1 MSDTPGF
8 FRVFERIIPE
18 YDAKAVM
25 YRHQATGA
33 QILSISCADEN
44 KVFGVTLR
52 TPPADSTGVAHI
64 LEHSV
69 LCGSRKYPVKE
80 PFVEL
85 LKGSLQTFL
94 NAFTYPDKTCYP
106 VASAN
111 ARDFYNL
118 VDVYLDAVF
127 FPLIPEHVFRQ
138 EGWHLETD
146 GAVALKRVG
155 VVLNEMKGAY
165 SSPDSVLGEYS
176 QRLLFPDTA
185 YGVDSGGDPKV
196 IPDLTYEA
204 FRAFH
209 QAYYHPGNARIF
221 FYGDDD
227 PDQRLR
233 LLAPYLD
240 AFPPRRTDSAVA
252 DQPPFPEPRRTR
264 MPFASGQGDAG
275 KGFVTVNWLWHGRR
289 DPETVLVLEMLEHIL
304 IGMPSSP
311 LRKALIDSGLGEDLA
326 GGGLETELK
335 QMTFSTGLKGIDPEN
350 ALRVEELVLATLRDV
365 AEQGVPADAVEAAVN
380 SLEFSLRENN
390 TGSFPRGLSLMLRAL
405 ATWLHDEDPLERVC
419 FEAPLGAVKER
430 LARGERVFEGVIAAM
445 FLENPHRVTLV
456 LEPDPGLDARAEAE
470 EAAKLDALA
479 RGMGEEGLA
488 RVAGEQARLRAI
500 HETPDSPE
508 ALASIPRLGPADLPP
523 DNKRIPTEESALGD
537 SRLLFHDLQTSGIL
551 YLDLGLDISGV
562 PEDLLSLTPLFGRA
576 LLETGTAREDF
587 VSLTRRIARKTGGL
601 SRDVFLTPVKDRP
614 ADREAGSLLF
624 VRGKATCDKARDLLD
639 IMSDVLSSARLDDRE
654 RLSQMALAAKARA
667 ERRLAPAG
675 HVAASARLRA
685 RFGRAGWAAERMRGL
700 ENLFALRRLCDRMQ
714 DDWPGVARD
723 LKRLRELVVTGRK
736 AVVNVTLDRGRFE
749 AFRPALADF
758 LAGLPARDVV
768 PEVWNPRP
776 LPRHEGVVIPAQVN
790 FVGLGVD
797 LKQAG
802 YAFHGSALVIARH
815 LRMGYLW
822 DRVRVRGGAYGAF
835 CALDRLAGPMTF
847 VSYRDPHTARTL
859 EVFRGAADYLKS
871 VDLSRD
877 ELDQAIVGAVGDL
890 DAYMLPDAQGNA
902 AMGRILAGD
911 DEPGRDRMRRE
922 VFAATLDDF
931 RRFGEVLGRAM
942 EDAHVVVLGSREA
955 LVGLEAELPGMA
967 VTTAL

>member
-8 FRVFERIIPE
+8 SRVFERMIPE
-18 YDAKAVM
+18 YDANAVM

-33 QILSISCADEN
+33 QVLSISSADEN
-44 KVFGVTLR
+44 KVFGVAFR

-69 LCGSRKYPVKE
+69 LCGSRRYPVKE

-94 NAFTYPDKTCYP
+94 NAFTFPDKTCYP

-111 ARDFYNL
+111 TRDFYNL

-138 EGWHLETD
+138 EGWHFETD
-146 GAVALKRVG
+146 EAGTLRRGG
-155 VVLNEMKGAY
+155 VVFNEMKGAY
-165 SSPDSVLGEYS
+165 SSPDSVLAEYS

-185 YGVDSGGDPKV
+185 YGVDSGGDPKA
-196 IPDLTYEA
+196 IPNLTFEA
-204 FRAFH
+204 FRDFH
-209 QAYYHPGNARIF
+209 AAYYHPGNARIF

-227 PDQRLR
+227 PAKRLE

-240 AFPPRRTDSAVA
+240 AFPPRKTLSAVA

-264 MPFASGQGDAG
+264 MPFASGEGDAG
-275 KGFVTVNWLWHGRR
+275 RGFVSVNWLLHGAR
-289 DPETVLVLEMLEHIL
+289 DPGTVLLLEMLEHIL

-335 QMTFSTGLKGIDPEN
+335 QMTFSTGLKGIDPKD
-350 ALRVEELVLATLRDV
+350 ASRVEELVLATLGDIG
-365 AEQGVPADAVEAAVN
+365 EKGVPAEAVEAAVN

-405 ATWLHDEDPLERVC
+405 TTWLHDGDPLERVC
-419 FEAPLGAVKER
+419 FEAPLTAIKDR
-430 LARGERVFEGVIAAM
+430 LARGERVFETLIEAM
-445 FLENPHRVTLV
+445 FLSNPHRVTLV
-456 LEPDPGLDARAEAE
+456 LEPDQGLDARE
-470 EAAKLDALA
+470 EAAEAARLDALA
-479 RGMGEEGLA
+479 REMGQAGLT
-488 RVAGEQARLRAI
+488 RVAEEQARLRAI

-508 ALASIPRLGPADLPP
+508 ALATIPRLGPADLPP
-523 DNKRIPTEESALGD
+523 DNKRIPTDHSALGD
-537 SRLLFHDLQTSGIL
+537 SRLFFHDLPTGGIV
-551 YLDLGLDISGV
+551 YLDLGLDIAGV
-562 PEDLLSLTPLFGRA
+562 PETLLPLMPLFGRA

-601 SRDVFLTPVKDRP
+601 SRDVFLTPIKDRP
-614 ADREAGSLLF
+614 AAIEAGSLLF
-624 VRGKATCDKARDLLD
+624 LHGKATCDKAHDLLE
-639 IMSDVLSSARLDDRE
+639 IMSDVLASARLDDRE
-654 RLSQMALAAKARA
+654 RLTQMALAAKARA
-667 ERRLAPAG
+667 ERRLAPSG
-675 HVAASARLRA
+675 HAAASARLRA

-700 ENLFALRRLCDRMQ
+700 ENLFYLRRLCDRMR
-714 DDWPGVARD
+714 DDWAGVARD
-723 LKRLRELVVTGRK
+723 LERLRELVVTKNR
-736 AVVNVTLDRGRFE
+736 AVVNVTLDQKRFE

-758 LAGLPARDVV
+758 MAGLPSRVV
-768 PEVWNPRP
+768 SPAIWQPGE
-776 LPRHEGVVIPAQVN
+776 LPRHEGVVIPTQVN

-797 LKQAG
+797 LAKAG
-802 YAFHGSALVIARH
+802 YAFHGSALVISRH

-847 VSYRDPHTARTL
+847 VSYRDPHTAKTL
-859 EVFRGAADYLKS
+859 EVFQGAADYLKS
-871 VDLSRD
+871 VELSDD
-877 ELDQAIVGAVGDL
+877 ELKQAIVGAIGDL

-931 RRFGEVLGRAM
+931 RRFGQVLERAM
-942 EDAHVVVLGSREA
+942 RDAHVVALGSRDA
-955 LVGLEAELPGMA
+955 LAGLAAALPGM
-967 VTTAL
+967 VMTTAL

>member
-8 FRVFERIIPE
+8 SRIFERMIPE
-18 YDAKAVM
+18 YEAKAVM
-25 YRHQATGA
+25 YRHDATGA

-44 KVFGVTLR
+44 KVFGMAFR
-52 TPPADSTGVAHI
+52 TPPTDSTGVAHI

-69 LCGSRKYPVKE
+69 LCGSRRYPVKE

-111 ARDFYNL
+111 PRDFRNL

-127 FPLIPEHVFRQ
+127 FPLIPEHVFLQ
-138 EGWHLETD
+138 EGWHFETD
-146 GAVALKRVG
+146 ETGTLKRGG

-165 SSPDSVLGEYS
+165 SSPDSVLAEYS

-185 YGVDSGGDPKV
+185 YGVDSGGDPKA
-196 IPDLTYEA
+196 IPNLTYEA

-227 PDQRLR
+227 PAERLR

-240 AFPPRRTDSAVA
+240 AFAPRETDSAVT
-252 DQPPFPEPRRTR
+252 DQPAFPEPRRTR
-264 MPFASGQGDAG
+264 MPYASGEGDAG
-275 KGFVTVNWLWHGRR
+275 RGFVTVNWILHGAR
-289 DPETVLVLEMLEHIL
+289 DPEAVLVLEMLEHLL

-326 GGGLETELK
+326 GSGLETELK
-335 QMTFSTGLKGIDPEN
+335 QMAFSTGLKGIDPAN
-350 ALRVEELVLATLRDV
+350 AGRVEEIILSTLRTLADAGAP
-365 AEQGVPADAVEAAVN
+365 AEAVEAAVN

-390 TGSFPRGLSLMLRAL
+390 TGAFPRGLSLMLRSL
-405 ATWLHDEDPLERVC
+405 TTWLHDGDPLERVC
-419 FEAPLGAVKER
+419 FEAPLGAIKDR
-430 LARGERVFEGVIAAM
+430 LARGERVFEQAIETM
-445 FLENPHRVTLV
+445 LLDNPHRVTLA
-456 LEPDPGLDARAEAE
+456 LEPDPGLAAREEAE
-470 EAAKLDALA
+470 EAAQLAALA
-479 RGMGEEGLA
+479 RDMGPAGLS
-488 RVAGEQARLRAI
+488 RVAEEQARLRVI
-500 HETPDSPE
+500 HETPDTPE
-508 ALASIPRLGPADLPP
+508 ALASIPRLGPDDLPR
-523 DNKRIPTEESALGD
+523 DNKRIPTDESPLTD
-537 SRLLFHDLQTSGIL
+537 SRLFFHDLHTSGIL

-562 PEDLLSLTPLFGRA
+562 PEELLPLVPLFGRA

-614 ADREAGSLLF
+614 AATEAGSLLF
-624 VRGKATCDKARDLLD
+624 LRGKATCDKAHDLLE
-639 IMSDVLSSARLDDRE
+639 IMTDVLTSARLDDRE

-667 ERRLAPAG
+667 EHRLAPAG
-675 HVAASARLRA
+675 HAAASARLRA

-700 ENLFALRRLCDRMQ
+700 ENLFFLRELCERVQ
-714 DDWPGVARD
+714 SDWPGVVRD
-723 LKRLRELVVTGRK
+723 LERLRELAVNRRK
-736 AVVNVTLDRGRFE
+736 AVVNVTLDRERFE
-749 AFRPALADF
+749 GVRPALADF
-758 LAGLPARDVV
+758 LSGLPARDSA
-768 PEVWNPRP
+768 PAAWEPRP
-776 LPRHEGVVIPAQVN
+776 LPRNEGVVIPAQVN

-797 LKQAG
+797 MKKAG

-847 VSYRDPHTARTL
+847 VSYRDPNTTRTL
-859 EVFRGAADYLKS
+859 EVFRAAPEYLKS
-871 VDLSRD
+871 VELSD
-877 ELDQAIVGAVGDL
+877 AELKQAIVGAVGDL

-902 AMGRILAGD
+902 AMARILAGD

-922 VFAATLDDF
+922 IFASSLEDF
-931 RRFGEVLGRAM
+931 RRFGDFLEKAM
-942 EDAHVVVLGSREA
+942 RDAHVVALGTRESLA
-955 LVGLEAELPGMA
+955 GLKDELPDMTM
-967 VTTAL
+967 TTAL